1 MSHVR
6 ARSSPA
12 NKDRKKLPRDE
23 AIVSRSGPNCRRDG
37 AIVRRLLNP
46 LGFAVGK
53 RFSCGGRKRFDPH
66 FIDIGIIHASP
77 LITMSMNVAAEYSRR
92 SLSLTVLRWSRERVH
107 NTKSIIN
114 DMLRWPELY
123 AFEAPHLQA
132 ALEALEK
139 AEVEL
144 NFLN

>member
-1 MSHVR
+1 ML
-6 ARSSPA
+6 SS
-12 NKDRKKLPRDE
+12 
-23 AIVSRSGPNCRRDG
+23 
-37 AIVRRLLNP
+37 
-46 LGFAVGK
+46 
-53 RFSCGGRKRFDPH
+53 
-66 FIDIGIIHASP
+66 FI
-77 LITMSMNVAAEYSRR
+77 ITMSTNVAAEYSRR
-92 SLSLTVLRWSRERVH
+92 SLSLAVLRRSRERVH

>member
-6 ARSSPA
+6 VLSSPA

-23 AIVSRSGPNCRRDG
+23 AIVSRPGPNYRGDG
-37 AIVRRLLNP
+37 TIVRRLLNP

-53 RFSCGGRKRFDPH
+53 RFNCGGRKWFGPH
-66 FIDIGIIHASP
+66 FIHIGIINAPPFIS
-77 LITMSMNVAAEYSRR
+77 MSTNVAAEFSRR